1 MFVIKVMGLKR
12 TIQKSALMVLLLLAS
27 QGAWAQMDV
36 QFSDYVRLKS
46 YYNPAVSGT
55 DGLLNV
61 VGAYAMQFVGYDDA
75 PKTMYV
81 SADIPIFFLSPRHGA
96 GVSLMSDDVGIFRQ
110 QTISLQYA
118 FNMKLGKK
126 SRLAI
131 GVNGGLI
138 QETID
143 ASGITLP
150 ETGKDVAADPAFPS
164 SEVKGSHV
172 DLSAGIYF
180 YHPKY
185 WGGISVRHLAA
196 PLIEVG
202 ETTLYQIDRTYYLMG
217 GGNIRLKNS
226 LFSLHPS
233 FMVMSDM
240 KNWREDIQLKVSYE
254 FEERSFYAGVGYSPD
269 ISTTFFLGGKFH
281 GIGLGYSYQMFTTGV
296 GMLNG
301 SHEIT
306 LGYQTELDL
315 FKKGRNRHKSV
326 RFL

>member
-1 MFVIKVMGLKR
+1 MGLKR
-12 TIQKSALMVLLLLAS
+12 TIQKCALMGVLSLAS

-55 DGLLNV
+55 DGKLNV
-61 VGAYAMQFVGYDDA
+61 VGAYAMQFVGYDNA

-81 SADIPIFFLSPRHGA
+81 SADIPIFFLGPRHGA

-118 FNMKLGKK
+118 FNMKIGKK
-126 SRLAI
+126 GRLAI
-131 GVNGGLI
+131 GVNGGMI

-143 ASGITLP
+143 GSGLLLP
-150 ETGKDVAADPAFPS
+150 QTGSGGGTDPAFPT
-164 SEVKGSHV
+164 SEVKGSHI
-172 DLSAGIYF
+172 DLSAGVYY

-185 WGGISVRHLAA
+185 WGGFSVRHLAA
-196 PLIEVG
+196 PLLEVG

-226 LFSLHPS
+226 LFSLQPS
-233 FMVMSDM
+233 FMVMTDM
-240 KNWREDIQLKVSYE
+240 KNWREDVQLKVSYE
-254 FEERSFYAGVGYSPD
+254 FESRSFYAGVGYSPG
-269 ISTTFFLGGKFH
+269 ISTTFFLGGNFH
-281 GIGLGYSYQMFTTGV
+281 GIGLGYSYQMYTSGV